1 VGRGQRQR
9 QGARPG
15 GAAEDARHLHP
26 HRRCPALGRRLRAG
40 EDKLRTLYPGS
51 VRIAIICDNF
61 SPHLTTRRGGR
72 VGAWAAVSNVEIAC
86 TPTNSSWSNRIEAQF
101 TALRLF
107 APDGTDHATH
117 AEQASMIRRY
127 ITYQN
132 NHAYNERL
140 RRIIDKATLPDTAL

>member
-1 VGRGQRQR
+1 
-9 QGARPG
+9 
-15 GAAEDARHLHP
+15 
-26 HRRCPALGRRLRAG
+26 
-40 EDKLRTLYPGS
+40 
-51 VRIAIICDNF
+51 
-61 SPHLTTRRGGR
+61 
-72 VGAWAAVSNVEIAC
+72 VSNVEIAC
-86 TPTNSSWSNRIEAQF
+86 TPTNSSWSNRIDAQF

-107 APDGTDHATH
+107 APDGTDHASH